1 MTTTTEK
8 LAQAAAKAV
17 AKSDAL
23 TAAQAKALAG
33 TSGKGL
39 SFYLPPEWANEYVAA
54 LNALNALREALA
66 AHEADKQP
74 VEDERGAFE
83 VHAASD
89 GLQLDR
95 YPDGEYVSLITHRFW
110 RCWQARAGRAS
121 AQAVPAWHELCR
133 RLYVELFHC
142 DQQMLQVKKYGK
154 PVFSQGKTVRD
165 VLADAKAA
173 LAAAPKG
180 D

>member
-8 LAQAAAKAV
+8 KLAQALSKLIDTCVKAN
-17 AKSDAL
+17 
-23 TAAQAKALAG
+23 TAALHQIG
-33 TSGKGL
+33 MGL
-39 SFYLPPEWANEYVAA
+39 ID
-54 LNALNALREALA
+54 LNAMRQADEALA

-133 RLYVELFHC
+133 RLYIELFHC